1 MAMNSDKSGSELFKG
16 VMLAHLILG
25 LHVAVI
31 ALIGLLVI
39 FFGGMARYW
48 GWILFA
54 GLALAALAAGV
65 FYRKLKAQGRN
76 MVKDLCGVSVPAGS
90 TLEVSFLGGLA
101 SVKFARPAHAA
112 PQIAAPAAPALLE
125 DPEAQRIRELAGL
138 ARMYENKLLTR
149 EEFER
154 AKGAILNPAHR
165 SGFGPG
171 TSGN

>member
-1 MAMNSDKSGSELFKG
+1 MTTDKPGSELFKG

-25 LHVAVI
+25 LHLVLF

-39 FFGGMARYW
+39 FFGGIARYW
-48 GWILFA
+48 GWILLA
-54 GLALAALAAGV
+54 GLALAGFAAWIV
-65 FYRKLKAQGRN
+65 YRKLKAQGRN
-76 MVKDLCGVSVPAGS
+76 IVKDLRGVSVPSGS

-125 DPEAQRIRELAGL
+125 DPESQRIRELTTL
-138 ARMYENKLLTR
+138 AQMYERKLLTL

-165 SGFGPG
+165 TGFGPG
-171 TSGN
+171 TLEN